1 MLLLIELKHDEI
13 LNNSFQWFSSSAVS
27 LLQFYWHS
35 GTPRG
40 LAVTRF
46 PGSRQEEEKQNKPE
60 RAVTACGLH

>member
-1 MLLLIELKHDEI
+1 ML
-13 LNNSFQWFSSSAVS
+13 NMGFQWFSSSTVS
-27 LLQFYWHS
+27 LLNIYWRS
-35 GTPRG
+35 GIPRG